1 MDRLV
6 IVIPANLRVRSSNHY
21 AVQPCSLALGNL
33 EVCRRFVEDRLDKD
47 FRGDVCSVVISPTV
61 SLWIRLSANQRR
73 KQFNQSEQISQP
85 AHHVTIYR
93 GPRDSPEGRAVI
105 SGGTRIYNTLVQQS
119 LCARNELDQ
128 SSCFHRTPA
137 FDWWTVE
144 TDQNEFFTLL
154 AKDEKKKMKNS
165 FRLQPKKV
173 KSSKY
178 GHFRRQKRN
187 RNLVGL

>member
-6 IVIPANLRVRSSNHY
+6 VVIPANLRVRSSNHY

-33 EVCRRFVEDRLDKD
+33 EVCRRFVEDRPDKD
-47 FRGDVCSVVISPTV
+47 FRGDVCGVVISPTV

-105 SGGTRIYNTLVQQS
+105 SGGIRIYNTLVQQS

-144 TDQNEFFTLL
+144 TDQIFTLL

-178 GHFRRQKRN
+178 GHFRRRKRN
-187 RNLVGL
+187 RNLVDL